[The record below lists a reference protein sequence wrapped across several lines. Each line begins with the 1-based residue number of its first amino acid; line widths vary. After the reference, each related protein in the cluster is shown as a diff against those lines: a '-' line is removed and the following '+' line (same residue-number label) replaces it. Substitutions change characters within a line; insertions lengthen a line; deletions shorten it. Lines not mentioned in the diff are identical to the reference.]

1 VSEAVHTGTRR
12 ERTWNAGRTENNRR
26 EKGMAA
32 ISVLE
37 PRAEGPQ
44 AAPGNHPPAEE
55 VLWEPRI
62 LAGDPDDDGSEPHIC
77 RGID

>member
-1 VSEAVHTGTRR
+1 
-12 ERTWNAGRTENNRR
+12 
-26 EKGMAA
+26 MAT

-37 PRAEGPQ
+37 RRTE
-44 AAPGNHPPAEE
+44 APGTDTEHRPPAEGY
-55 VLWEPRI
+55 LWEPRI